1 MIVSEKKGRRKH
13 DRVVFSTRIL
23 LSSKDF
29 ENIDITGNSKDLSLK
44 GIFVDTDQ
52 KLDPDTPCLII
63 IVLSGGIEDI
73 KISINARVARVDAHG
88 MGIVF
93 DTMDLDSY
101 THLKNIVQYNSTK
114 DL

>member
-1 MIVSEKKGRRKH
+1 MISDEEKGRRKH
-13 DRVVFSTRIL
+13 DRVAFVTNIL
-23 LSSKDF
+23 LSSKNF
-29 ENIDITGNSKDLSLK
+29 EIDVTGNSRDLSLK
-44 GIFVDTDQ
+44 GMFVHTEEI
-52 KLDPDTPCLII
+52 LEANTPCVII
-63 IVLSGGIEDI
+63 IILSGGVKDI
-73 KISINARVARVDAHG
+73 KLSINARVARVEAHG